1 LLPLFFKKVEY
12 LSRPQAF
19 TLADDRIVKGDQIG
33 RIKLDDDKSL
43 AIFDV
48 EVTDN
53 VVISRNRKELHDIA
67 IKHIDQDITH
77 GAIVFFHN
85 PNQNDYRFSFIAR
98 WSALDMETGGFIKG
112 ETKPKRYT
120 YLLGQMKPVLQ
131 QLRD

>member
-1 LLPLFFKKVEY
+1 
-12 LSRPQAF
+12 
-19 TLADDRIVKGDQIG
+19 
-33 RIKLDDDKSL
+33 
-43 AIFDV
+43 V

-53 VVISRNRKELHDIA
+53 VVISRNRKELRDIA

-98 WSALDMETGGFIKG
+98 WSALDMETDGFIKG

-120 YLLGQMKPVLQ
+120 YLFGPNEACTTGLTTH
-131 QLRD
+131 